1 MKDINF
7 LKVKLTVSHTERQYR
22 VLCGLCMPWWITRAA
37 LMFWKGGR
45 CCDLTKGNS
54 AFVFEEI
61 IVCLLQIFFSPYTNL
76 F

>member
-45 CCDLTKGNS
+45 CCDLAKGNS

-61 IVCLLQIFFSPYTNL
+61 ILCLLQIFVSPYINL